1 MPQVCK
7 FDRQGYGCE
16 MFEDQ
21 YKSKGNTQVD
31 NCHLFTFFYCLTF
44 TLFRNND
51 NLRDDL
57 AAFKKQVELLKEQVG

>member
-1 MPQVCK
+1 MC
-7 FDRQGYGCE
+7 
-16 MFEDQ
+16 EDQ
-21 YKSKGNTQVD
+21 YKSKGNTLVD

-51 NLRDDL
+51 NLRDEL